1 MTEPTGNCKNCGDP
15 LYSERSEFC
24 RGKCRSEY
32 HAKRE
37 PVATIG
43 GVRALKNGRVRVLL
57 HFDGVE
63 VSHFLKPEFLPGN
76 FAQLLPKDLKE

>member
-1 MTEPTGNCKNCGDP
+1 MSEPTGNCKNCGTV
-15 LYSERSEFC
+15 LYSVRLFFC
-24 RGKCRSEY
+24 CGKCRSRY

-63 VSHFLKPEFLPGN
+63 VSHFLKHEFLPGN